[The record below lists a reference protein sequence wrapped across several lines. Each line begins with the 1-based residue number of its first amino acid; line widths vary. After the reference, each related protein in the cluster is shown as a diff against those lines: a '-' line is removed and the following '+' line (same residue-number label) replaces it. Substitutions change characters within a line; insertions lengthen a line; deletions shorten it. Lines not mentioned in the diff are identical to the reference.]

1 MRQLRAFF
9 ELRELGPCY
18 WVTHHGPAWPGE
30 RRARREHD
38 PVQLLTGPIP
48 RQCRLYSRFARL
60 KQRAAAR
67 VRGRAT
73 GRGGPCG
80 VRQSWR
86 RR

>member
-48 RQCRLYSRFARL
+48 I
-60 KQRAAAR
+60 
-67 VRGRAT
+67 
-73 GRGGPCG
+73 
-80 VRQSWR
+80 
-86 RR
+86 